1 MKPISIIVITLNEAE
16 RIGNLLGDL
25 EKQTYQHFEVIV
37 VDSDSEDNTRDIA
50 EQFADRLPDLTVH
63 HMDARGVSLG
73 RNTGAELAKH
83 ERLLFLDADVR
94 LDSDF
99 LARALAKLDNSGLEV
114 AGVYMS
120 SKGLPMHY
128 KLGYMAFNLGLFATQ
143 FGFPTAIGACI
154 FSSKRVHEQ
163 LGGFDPKISLCEDCD
178 YVKRAS
184 KTWRFRFLPMTFA
197 FDPRRL
203 QQDGFFRTGW
213 TYLRANIRR
222 FFCGEM
228 RNNEIEYQFGH
239 YTSQRNT
246 QDDLST
252 IN

>member
-1 MKPISIIVITLNEAE
+1 MKPISIIIITLNESE

-25 EKQTYQHFEVIV
+25 ANQAYQNFEVVV

-50 EQFADRLPDLTVH
+50 EQFTDRLPDLTVH
-63 HMDARGVSLG
+63 NMNARGVSLG

-83 ERLLFLDADVR
+83 DCLLFLDADVR

-99 LARALAKLDNSGLEV
+99 LAKATTQLDNSGLEV

-120 SKGLPMHY
+120 AKGLPLHY
-128 KLGYMAFNLGLFATQ
+128 KLGYLAFNFGLFITQ

-154 FSSKRVHEQ
+154 FSSKRVHQQ
-163 LGGFDPKISLCEDCD
+163 LGGFDQQISLCEDCD

-203 QQDGFFRTGW
+203 QQDGFFSTGW
-213 TYLRANIRR
+213 AYLRANIRR

-228 RNNEIEYQFGH
+228 RNNEIEYKFGH
-239 YTSQRNT
+239 YDEQPQTENAK
-246 QDDLST
+246 
-252 IN
+252 

>member
-1 MKPISIIVITLNEAE
+1 MKPISIIIITLNEAE
-16 RIGNLLGDL
+16 RIGNLLNDL
-25 EKQTYQHFEVIV
+25 TRQVYQHFEVVV
-37 VDSDSEDNTRDIA
+37 VDSDSDDNTREIA
-50 EQFADRLPDLTVH
+50 EQFAEQLPDLTVH
-63 HMDARGVSLG
+63 HMSERGVSLG
-73 RNTGAELAKH
+73 RNTGAALAKY

-99 LARALAKLDNSGLEV
+99 LATASAKLDNSGLEV

-120 SKGLPMHY
+120 AKGLPLHY
-128 KLGYMAFNLGLFATQ
+128 RLGYLAFNAGLFLTQ

-163 LGGFDPKISLCEDCD
+163 LGGFDPQISLCEDCD
-178 YVKRAS
+178 YVKRAA

-213 TYLRANIRR
+213 IYLRANVRR

-228 RNNEIEYQFGH
+228 RKNEIEYKFGH
-239 YTSQRNT
+239 YEKQPQAESR
-246 QDDLST
+246 
-252 IN
+252 